1 MTAQL
6 LSTSEGQTLVLTLS
20 NPEFRNALG
29 PEMYAA
35 GVEALSVAESS
46 ADVRSVVITGA
57 NGIFSAGGNLQR
69 LQNNRQLPPEHQ
81 AQSIEGLHNWIEAI
95 RTFPKPVIAA
105 VEGPAAGAGFSLAL
119 ACDMIVAARN
129 SVFVMAY
136 SSIALSPD
144 GGGSWSLS
152 RAVPRQLATELL
164 MCGERSGA
172 ERLQQLGVVNRLA
185 DAGQAL
191 LQALELCEQLNARAP
206 NALASI
212 KELLSDADGSSLNA
226 QLARERNAFVKNLHH
241 PNAGIGIGAFLN
253 KQKPN
258 HQSLKGQSMDEPI
271 LTMEER
277 EAINSGRWFSSLSP
291 SLRHDILRC
300 AYVKRHKDG
309 DMLAARGDP
318 PEQWIACAKGAVRVS
333 STSVSGK
340 QITLTYVEPGI
351 WFGDVSIF
359 DGDRRTHDCY
369 AHGETT
375 TLNVAKADFKKILTQ
390 HVEFYD
396 AMLRLHARRIRQLYG
411 LVEDLNTLPL
421 RARLAKQL
429 NHLLRSYGVPSLSD
443 AKAIRISLQLAQE
456 ELAQLLGASR
466 QRVNQELKQMEREQ
480 IIRIEPGGLVVLDR
494 DALLLIVN
502 ADH

>member
-1 MTAQL
+1 
-6 LSTSEGQTLVLTLS
+6 
-20 NPEFRNALG
+20 
-29 PEMYAA
+29 
-35 GVEALSVAESS
+35 
-46 ADVRSVVITGA
+46 
-57 NGIFSAGGNLQR
+57 
-69 LQNNRQLPPEHQ
+69 
-81 AQSIEGLHNWIEAI
+81 
-95 RTFPKPVIAA
+95 
-105 VEGPAAGAGFSLAL
+105 
-119 ACDMIVAARN
+119 
-129 SVFVMAY
+129 
-136 SSIALSPD
+136 
-144 GGGSWSLS
+144 
-152 RAVPRQLATELL
+152 
-164 MCGERSGA
+164 
-172 ERLQQLGVVNRLA
+172 
-185 DAGQAL
+185 
-191 LQALELCEQLNARAP
+191 
-206 NALASI
+206 
-212 KELLSDADGSSLNA
+212 
-226 QLARERNAFVKNLHH
+226 
-241 PNAGIGIGAFLN
+241 
-253 KQKPN
+253 
-258 HQSLKGQSMDEPI
+258 MDEPI

-277 EAINSGRWFSSLSP
+277 EAINGGRWFSSLSP

-369 AHGETT
+369 AHGDTT
-375 TLNVAKADFKKILTQ
+375 TLNVAKADFKKILSQ
-390 HVEFYD
+390 HVEFYE
-396 AMLRLHARRIRQLYG
+396 AMLRLQSRRIRQLYG

-443 AKAIRISLQLAQE
+443 AKAMRISLQLAQE

-466 QRVNQELKQMEREQ
+466 QRVNQELKQMEREH

-494 DALLLIVN
+494 DALMLIVN